1 VESCIQEMLNLKL
14 RVEIKQ
20 IQGRRRHLD
29 QQQINW
35 YIEFE
40 VINSLFDLVL
50 LMYLTLVNVEE

>member
-1 VESCIQEMLNLKL
+1 MLNLKL